1 MTAIPATLAAAGQA
15 DAVEITLA
23 GLRQHSLTET
33 ETRDD
38 ILLLFDIDLT
48 VEQARRMSGYLSRL
62 LSTVRAGDMSAG
74 DAARDIRQVMSTFM
88 PDGPVQYEMNLI

>member
-1 MTAIPATLAAAGQA
+1 MTAIPASLTATGQA
-15 DAVEITLA
+15 DAVELTLA

-48 VEQARRMSGYLSRL
+48 VEQARQMSGYLTRV

-74 DAARDIRQVMSTFM
+74 DAARDIRQVMSPLL
-88 PDGPVQYEMNLI
+88 PDQPVQYEMNLI

>member
-1 MTAIPATLAAAGQA
+1 MTAIPATLTAPGQA
-15 DAVEITLA
+15 DAIELTLA

-48 VEQARRMSGYLSRL
+48 VEQARRMSGYLSRV
-62 LSTVRAGDMSAG
+62 LSTLRAGDMSAG
-74 DAARDIRQVMSTFM
+74 EVAHDIRQVMEAFL
-88 PDGPVQYEMNLI
+88 PGQPRYEMNLT

>member
-1 MTAIPATLAAAGQA
+1 MTAIPATLTVAGQA
-15 DAVEITLA
+15 DAIELTLS

-48 VEQARRMSGYLSRL
+48 VEQARHMSGYLTRV
-62 LSTVRAGDMSAG
+62 LSTVHAGDMSAG
-74 DAARDIRQVMSTFM
+74 DAARDIRQAMSAFL
-88 PDGPVQYEMNLI
+88 PDEPVQYEMNLI